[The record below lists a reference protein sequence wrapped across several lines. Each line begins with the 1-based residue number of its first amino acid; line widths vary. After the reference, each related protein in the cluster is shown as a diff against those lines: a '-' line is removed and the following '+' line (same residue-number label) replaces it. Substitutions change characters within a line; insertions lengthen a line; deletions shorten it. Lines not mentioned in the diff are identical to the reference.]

1 MFKSSPLIT
10 VTISPTAEIDELY
23 KKRTQLRENF
33 RQQQAAYLEATK
45 EERMAERAVKEAE
58 ARKREEDRKLN
69 REARRRK
76 Q

>member
-1 MFKSSPLIT
+1 M
-10 VTISPTAEIDELY
+10 TIFSPTTEIDALY
-23 KKRTQLRENF
+23 KKRTQLREDF

-45 EERMAERAVKEAE
+45 KERQAERAMREEE
-58 ARKREEDRKLN
+58 ARKREEDRRAV